1 MANIM
6 QTADGALDIAGK
18 DLKSGG
24 FVVESC
30 EYTAST
36 VNKVFSTMNR
46 RMIVKAITGF
56 VTVAGTGGAA
66 TATIRKV
73 PSGTALASGTA
84 LHSGSFN
91 FVGTAVTVQDL
102 TLSTTLSDL
111 ILGDGDSLAIDC
123 TGTMTSAAGVIS
135 VHMAPA

>member
-1 MANIM
+1 MANII
-6 QTADGALDIAGK
+6 QTADGALDISGK
-18 DLKSGG
+18 DNKSSG
-24 FVVESC
+24 FVIANC

-36 VNKVFSTMNR
+36 VDKVFAVMTR
-46 RMIVKAITGF
+46 RMIVKAISGF

-66 TATIRKV
+66 TAVIRKV

-102 TLSTTLSDL
+102 TLSTTPSDL
-111 ILGDGDSLAIDC
+111 ILEDGDSLAIDA
-123 TGTMTSAAGVIS
+123 TGTLTSATGCIS
-135 VHMAPA
+135 VHLAPA

>member
-24 FVVESC
+24 FVVASC

-36 VNKVFSTMNR
+36 VDKVFSTMNR

-111 ILGDGDSLAIDC
+111 ILEDGDSLAIDC
-123 TGTMTSAAGVIS
+123 TGTLTSATGVIS